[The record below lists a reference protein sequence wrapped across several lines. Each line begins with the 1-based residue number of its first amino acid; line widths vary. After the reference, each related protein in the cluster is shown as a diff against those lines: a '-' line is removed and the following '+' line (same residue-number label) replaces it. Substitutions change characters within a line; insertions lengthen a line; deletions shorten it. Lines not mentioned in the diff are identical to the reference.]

1 MTVIQDCVPIDYVP
15 IDYRTYSLE
24 GKGYNII
31 ADLDILEKRIWDA
44 SFPFQDKRQDTG
56 HAETVTYFALKLT
69 KILGGDR
76 EITIPAAILHDTGWS
91 QMTQTELDLFYIN
104 EWERYEPV
112 LRARHQE
119 TGSGLA
125 KTILSGIG
133 NNDQNSYTLRPDQ
146 IDEISEIISQHD
158 TRKGFCSNNDG
169 IVRDADKLWR
179 FTKPCL
185 QILIDLRGS
194 KNMESAIAETSKAI
208 SREGFF
214 YSPIS
219 AGIAMAELDN
229 VRKSYSS

>member
-1 MTVIQDCVPIDYVP
+1 MTEIPDYVP

-31 ADLDILEKRIWDA
+31 ADLDIHEKRIWDA
-44 SFPFQDKRQDTG
+44 SFPFQDKRHDIG

-91 QMTQTELDLFYIN
+91 QMTQTELDLFYIDA
-104 EWERYEPV
+104 WERYEPI

-119 TGSGLA
+119 TGSDLA
-125 KTILSGIG
+125 KIILSGMS
-133 NNDQNSYTLRPDQ
+133 DHCTHPYDLRSDHV
-146 IDEISEIISQHD
+146 DEICEIISQHD
-158 TRKGFCSNNDG
+158 TRKGFYNNNDG

-194 KNMESAIAETSKAI
+194 GNMDSAIAETSKAI
-208 SREGFF
+208 SKEGFF
-214 YSPIS
+214 YSPVS
-219 AGIAMAELDN
+219 AMIAITELDN